1 MDAKEIMTTDNKIK
15 AAYALNLC
23 TVSVSQIVDYNDINV
38 LEQEYEAILNNLN
51 LEHMPHDEAL
61 LLILKQL
68 LDTITF
74 FRIQEGDKKIMELR
88 YREKMKNAI
97 WNAVPNFGLIVAG
110 GNPITIAISLASQ
123 VGIGY
128 MNYRKE
134 KANNELDYEEEK
146 WKLQRVAIEQFNG
159 LRRELFDTA
168 WRLAD
173 TYEFEDELRLT
184 ERQIKHYDSILMDD
198 NALRKY
204 DRLDSI
210 KDNFVAYP
218 PFWYYFGST
227 ANEICRDKTLA
238 ISEETRG
245 LYREKA
251 KSHFKQY
258 WDSNKYPLLREDQ
271 MASSCALEY
280 VDLLIEDGAARDQI
294 EMLIDKAA
302 KYAGN
307 AWDILQLC
315 AIAYLRIGADEKAIP
330 ALKILVNEKYNSSV
344 NAQLLSGLYIR
355 EYRLGNNSI
364 KSEYES
370 LGHKVSNTA
379 YMIPWP
385 TDENV
390 PEDEFY
396 ENQREMLLR
405 RYRQALNSFRDKY
418 TALFNAII
426 PIPDEELEH
435 AGADYSEATREERV
449 SAVEHILASPRK
461 DSFLSTINDIEFGV
475 EYINLLNKM
484 FTSLTALSVITDADV
499 LIKMTEKLVSKEAK
513 KIESIQSRMREFSFT
528 ESDYEALQ
536 TITSEEFLSDVF
548 EVAQGQLQEKIDKLD
563 DMGKLSSTSSEMV
576 EFCHEEDIP
585 LPESREDKM
594 QEALAGSGTQYYLS
608 YKILGDK
615 AEYYSKVLAKK
626 EIMTAIIRKKAE
638 KSLSG
643 GINIMM
649 VYPGS
654 DAFNDYFSKSS
665 KAVKKYKN
673 EVLAILDDRSFLF
686 DTDILFTTTGILIV
700 ERNTLKQIC
709 SYDAITY
716 DSKTGK
722 LMLGSMNYHNANINS
737 AKMYEA
743 LVELKH
749 SSNKR

>member
-1 MDAKEIMTTDNKIK
+1 MDAKEMMTTDSKIK

-74 FRIQEGDKKIMELR
+74 FRIQEGDKRIMDLR

-173 TYEFEDELRLT
+173 TYGFEDELRLT

-210 KDNFVAYP
+210 KNNFVAYP
-218 PFWYYFGST
+218 PFWYYLGST
-227 ANEICRDKTLA
+227 ANEISRDETLS
-238 ISEETRG
+238 ISEETRQFFRQKA
-245 LYREKA
+245 RE
-251 KSHFKQY
+251 HFKQF
-258 WDSNKYPLLREDQ
+258 WESNKYPLLREDQ
-271 MASSCALEY
+271 LSSSCALEY
-280 VDLLIEDGAARDQI
+280 ADILIEDGDDKEQI
-294 EMLIDKAA
+294 EELIDKAA

-307 AWDILQLC
+307 ACDILQLC
-315 AIAYLRIGADEKAIP
+315 AIAYLRIDAYEKAIP
-330 ALKILVNEKYNSSV
+330 ALRILVNEKYNSSV
-344 NAQLLSGLYIR
+344 NAQLLSGIYIR
-355 EYRLGNNSI
+355 EFRAGNNPEI
-364 KSEYES
+364 KSQYES
-370 LGHKVSNTA
+370 LEHRVSNGA
-379 YMIPWP
+379 YLIPWP
-385 TDENV
+385 TSETI
-390 PEDEFY
+390 PEKEFY
-396 ENQREMLLR
+396 DNQRDMLQR
-405 RYRQALNSFRDKY
+405 RYKQAINNFRDKY
-418 TALFNAII
+418 IALFNMII
-426 PIPDEELEH
+426 PIPDDELEH
-435 AGADYSEATREERV
+435 ADADYTEASRDKRV
-449 SAVEHILASPRK
+449 SAIEHILASARRE
-461 DSFLSTINDIEFGV
+461 SFLSTINDISFGV

-484 FTSLTALSVITDADV
+484 FTSLSSLSVITDADK
-499 LIKMTEKLVSKEAK
+499 LIAMTEQHVTDEAK
-513 KIESIQSRMREFSFT
+513 KIESIQGRMREFSFSD
-528 ESDYEALQ
+528 SDYEALQ
-536 TITSEEFLSDVF
+536 EITSEGFLSDVF
-548 EVAQGQLQEKIDKLD
+548 EETQKQVADSIGRLE
-563 DMGKLSSTSSEMV
+563 DMGQISATASEMV
-576 EFCHEEDIP
+576 EFCHDEGIA

-594 QEALAGSGTQYYLS
+594 QEVIANSGKQYYLS
-608 YKILGDK
+608 YKILGEK
-615 AEYYSKVLAKK
+615 AEYYSKVMEKK

-638 KSLSG
+638 KALNG
-643 GINIMM
+643 GINMM
-649 VYPGS
+649 MIFPG
-654 DAFNDYFSKSS
+654 DAFNEYFSKSS

-686 DTDILFTTTGILIV
+686 DTDLLFTTTGILIV
-700 ERNTLKQIC
+700 ERNTLKEIC
-709 SYDAITY
+709 SYESVAY
-716 DSKTGK
+716 DSQSGK
-722 LMLGSMNYHNANINS
+722 LTLGSVNYHHANVDS

-743 LVELKH
+743 LVELKQA
-749 SSNKR
+749 SSKR

>member
-1 MDAKEIMTTDNKIK
+1 MDSKEIMSIDNKIK

-88 YREKMKNAI
+88 YREKMRNAI

-146 WKLQRVAIEQFNG
+146 WKLQRVALEQFNG

-173 TYEFEDELRLT
+173 TYGFEDELRLT

-210 KDNFVAYP
+210 KNSFVAYP
-218 PFWYYFGST
+218 PFWYYLGNT
-227 ANEICRDKTLA
+227 ANEICRDKTLM
-238 ISEETRG
+238 ISDETRDHF
-245 LYREKA
+245 RTKA
-251 KSHFKQY
+251 KDYFSQF
-258 WDSNKYPLLREDQ
+258 WESNKYPLLREDQ
-271 MASSCALEY
+271 LASSCALEY
-280 VDLLIEDGAARDQI
+280 VDLLIEDRADKDQI
-294 EMLIDKAA
+294 EELIDKAV

-315 AIAYLRIGADEKAIP
+315 AIAYLRIGSEEKAIP
-330 ALKILVNEKYNSSV
+330 VLKVLVNEKYNSSV

-355 EYRLGNNSI
+355 EYRSGNHSI

-385 TDENV
+385 TDENI
-390 PEDEFY
+390 PEKEFY

-405 RYRQALNSFRDKY
+405 RYRQALYSFRDKY

-435 AGADYSEATREERV
+435 AGADYSEMTRDERV
-449 SAVEHILASPRK
+449 SAVEHILASSRK

-484 FTSLTALSVITDADV
+484 FTSLTALSVITDADA
-499 LIKMTEKLVSKEAK
+499 LIKMTEDLVSKEAK
-513 KIESIQSRMREFSFT
+513 RIESIQSRIREFSFT
-528 ESDYEALQ
+528 DSDYEALQ
-536 TITSEEFLSDVF
+536 VITSEKFLSDVF
-548 EVAQGQLQEKIDKLD
+548 EAAQNQLQENVDKLN
-563 DMGKLSSTSSEMV
+563 DMGKLSSTSSEMI
-576 EFCHEEDIP
+576 EFCHEEGIA
-585 LPESREDKM
+585 LPESRADKM
-594 QEALAGSGTQYYLS
+594 QEVMAGAGKQYYLS

-638 KSLSG
+638 KSLNG
-643 GINIMM
+643 GVNMMM

-654 DAFNDYFSKSS
+654 DTFNDYFSKSN

-673 EVLAILDDRSFLF
+673 EVLAILDDKSFLF
-686 DTDILFTTTGILIV
+686 DTDLLFTTTGVLIV

-709 SYDAITY
+709 SYDSVSF

-722 LMLGSMNYHNANINS
+722 LTLGDMYYHHANVDS
-737 AKMYEA
+737 RKMYEA